1 MPANYTASARLR
13 TLGVYMLLVT
23 GTVVFCWPL
32 LWMVF
37 TSVKMDRELF
47 SRKLRWLPDTPQV
60 QMQSPYVAT
69 VNFRDLF
76 GKRQDELLPALQDYF
91 RPQAARLEPD
101 LNPDDLAAQLARGAY
116 ERLSDSLPEEIWT
129 ASPEDLR
136 AAALKA
142 MNPAFTQDLLRQV
155 KRGVVIGQLRARSY
169 DLQEDQLVPAEKAAS
184 AWKLEGSAQAVLV
197 QSSTE
202 RGAELHYDFSKGD
215 SMRLVGEF
223 QTSFPVDR
231 LYHLQL
237 SYRPDESW
245 HAVKAYVE
253 KGGRRLEAYTTV
265 PMADDNWAIITWQEK
280 GPDDLTNKLR
290 TWIPLVPVEGA
301 TPEIQGDHDLKVTV
315 EFERAT
321 AWSAWSAKIT
331 RNYRKVFDNMP
342 FWRYVSTSV
351 LLVILNLFG
360 TLLSCSMVAYSFAR
374 LHWPGR
380 NLNFALMLSTMMIPP
395 QVTMIP
401 FFLIIRY
408 LHWYNTL
415 MPLWVCSFFSSAFN
429 VFLLYNFFKG
439 IPQELDDA
447 ARIDGCGPIRSYWYI
462 MLPLVKPALATVA
475 VGTFMYVWN
484 DFMNPLIFLSDQR
497 LYPLSLGLYA
507 LNVQGSDGS
516 MGMSV
521 MLAGSMLMVLPVV
534 AIFFF
539 AQRYFIQGITM
550 TGLKG

>member
-1 MPANYTASARLR
+1 MNANYTTSARLR
-13 TLGVYMLLVT
+13 TAGIYGLLV
-23 GTVVFCWPL
+23 GGGVIFCWPL
-32 LWMVF
+32 LWLAF

-47 SRKLRWLPDTPQV
+47 SRQIHWLPETPRPQTL
-60 QMQSPYVAT
+60 SPYVDPQS
-69 VNFRDLF
+69 FPDLD
-76 GKRQDELLPALQDYF
+76 GPRQAELLPLLKGYF
-91 RPQAARLEPD
+91 QPQAGALDPD
-101 LNPDDLAAQLARGAY
+101 LDADLLSAQMARGAY
-116 ERLSDSLPEEIWT
+116 QRLNDSLPDSAWT
-129 ASPEDLR
+129 APAETLGRTALR
-136 AAALKA
+136 AMSPALTA
-142 MNPAFTQDLLRQV
+142 SLLGQV
-155 KRGVVIGQLRARSY
+155 ERGVIVGPLSARSY
-169 DLQEDQLVPAEKAAS
+169 DVQAQDLVAADKVASTWKVEGTAKGFLRQS
-184 AWKLEGSAQAVLV
+184 ADG
-197 QSSTE
+197 
-202 RGAELHYDFSKGD
+202 RGAELHYDFSSGD
-215 SMRLVGEF
+215 ELRLVGTF
-223 QTSFPVDR
+223 KTSFPVDR

-237 SYRPDESW
+237 AIRSDESW
-245 HAVKAYVE
+245 NRVRAVIE
-253 KGGRRLEAYTTV
+253 KNGRVLTDARITPL
-265 PMADDNWAIITWQEK
+265 ADVDWAVITWQER
-280 GPDDLTNKLR
+280 GPDELTNKLR
-290 TWIPLVPVEGA
+290 TWIVLNQVKGRTSPIVDPN
-301 TPEIQGDHDLKVTV
+301 EIKVTV
-315 EFERAT
+315 QFERSSAMG
-321 AWSAWSAKIT
+321 AWKDKIEH
-331 RNYRKVFDNMP
+331 NYLMVFDNMP
-342 FWRYVSTSV
+342 FWRYVATSL

-380 NLNFALMLSTMMIPP
+380 NLSFGLMLATVMIPP

-415 MPLWVCSFFSSAFN
+415 MPLWVTSFFSSAFN

-439 IPQELDDA
+439 IPQELEDA

-462 MLPLVKPALATVA
+462 MLPLVQPALATVA

-484 DFMNPLIFLSDQR
+484 DFMGPLIFLSDQR

-521 MLAGSMLMVLPVV
+521 MLAGSMLMILPVV